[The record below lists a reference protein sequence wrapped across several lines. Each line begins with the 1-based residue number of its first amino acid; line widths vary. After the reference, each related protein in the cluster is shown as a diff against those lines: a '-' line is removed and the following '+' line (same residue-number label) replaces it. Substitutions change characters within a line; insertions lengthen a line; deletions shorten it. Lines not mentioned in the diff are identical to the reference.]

1 MFIIFLK
8 NLIKSFLFKIS
19 LIPAFLILVIIRL
32 LNLRIRF
39 GKVKRDNV
47 GNSTLELFLYLN
59 DKTRHNYKDFFF
71 YDGKNIS
78 NNYLNSVISK
88 SLKIFPFSKQLNFL
102 SKKIKTFNLF
112 YLELPNWWNRKKTNF

>member
-39 GKVKRDNV
+39 GKVKE
-47 GNSTLELFLYLN
+47 TMLE
-59 DKTRHNYKDFFF
+59 T
-71 YDGKNIS
+71 
-78 NNYLNSVISK
+78 
-88 SLKIFPFSKQLNFL
+88 QL
-102 SKKIKTFNLF
+102 
-112 YLELPNWWNRKKTNF
+112 

>member
-59 DKTRHNYKDFFF
+59 DFFT
-71 YDGKNIS
+71 I
-78 NNYLNSVISK
+78 VC
-88 SLKIFPFSKQLNFL
+88 
-102 SKKIKTFNLF
+102 
-112 YLELPNWWNRKKTNF
+112 